1 MSGQGQLLDRE
12 LLVVTG
18 KGGSGRTTVAAALG
32 LACARAG
39 RRTIVCEVLGQSG
52 VPRLLDRPAAERP
65 GEEAEIAPGLWAMTI
80 DPERAMAEWAGSE
93 VLPRPLVELLMRS
106 SAFSAFVAAAPG
118 ARELVTATKSWE
130 LGRSGALGRGKR
142 WSSRPG
148 YDVVVLDAP
157 ASGHG
162 LAMLST
168 PRTFADI
175 ARVGPVAVQARR
187 AAELLEHP
195 SRTGLISVARAEET
209 PVNETLEFGAQSQA
223 VLGHGPALIAVSAV
237 HGAGLRTAERELVL
251 AGDGAVPAAV
261 VGAIRTRAA
270 RTRVQDTQ
278 LARLRRQADAPVVTL
293 PFVTGPISAVDVELL
308 ARKLGPALAAG

>member
-1 MSGQGQLLDRE
+1 M
-12 LLVVTG
+12 
-18 KGGSGRTTVAAALG
+18 AAADWTFQLVFEAPDRAFHVEPRRYREEFS
-32 LACARAG
+32 LALALG
-39 RRTIVCEVLGQSG
+39 RREGKTAAFGRAFLGFAALEPTQDTITAA
-52 VPRLLDRPAAERP
+52 PRPK
-65 GEEAEIAPGLWAMTI
+65 
-80 DPERAMAEWAGSE
+80 S
-93 VLPRPLVELLMRS
+93 LPTRLARPLVELLMRS

-130 LGRSGALGRGKR
+130 LGRSGALGRGNR

-162 LAMLST
+162 LALLST

-209 PVNETLEFGAQSQA
+209 PVNETLEFGARSQA